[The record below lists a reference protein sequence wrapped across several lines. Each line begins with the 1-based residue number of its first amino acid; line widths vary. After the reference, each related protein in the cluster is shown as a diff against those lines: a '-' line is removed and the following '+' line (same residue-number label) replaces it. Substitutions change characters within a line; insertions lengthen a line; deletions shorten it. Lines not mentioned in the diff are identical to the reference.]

1 MIDLSSKRII
11 TAAPTGAWPTKADT
25 LPAPLRGDASSIP
38 QLGHHLAALA
48 VLGVAAYSCAYSV
61 VLFCHAWHNEVKG

>member
-1 MIDLSSKRII
+1 MTPKRRLLLALIL
-11 TAAPTGAWPTKADT
+11 TPAFW
-25 LPAPLRGDASSIP
+25 LPLVALYIASSIP
-38 QLGHHLAALA
+38 QLGHHLPALA